1 MLSASKPLVDPFYQ
15 LWFAVRYAHV
25 AAAAVLI
32 GGALLVAVLSLQSDH
47 DVSIAAAAAYE
58 WIFWIVVGVS
68 VVTGVSNLGLK
79 GDGLLGP
86 DTGWGRA
93 LTVKL
98 AGVLIL
104 LPLSLARSSF
114 VARSRGAGP
123 LRSERP
129 ALVIRALHGAT
140 AVLLVAVL
148 WIGLGLAH
156 GRY

>member
-1 MLSASKPLVDPFYQ
+1 VDPFYH

-25 AAAAVLI
+25 AAAAILI
-32 GGALLVAVLSLQSDH
+32 GGALLVAVLSLLGDH
-47 DVSIAAAAAYE
+47 DASISAAGAYE

-93 LTVKL
+93 LTAKL
-98 AGVLIL
+98 AAVLIL

-114 VARSRGAGP
+114 VARSPGARP
-123 LRSERP
+123 LQKERR
-129 ALVIRALHGAT
+129 ALVIRGLHGAT
-140 AVLLVAVL
+140 AVLLVVVL
-148 WIGLGLAH
+148 WFGLGLAH